1 MWRHIAL
8 ACLAHRVRHLDLVN
22 ALAKPCDLLPYF
34 SSEIDNYQLS
44 IVNYQLKKHLSVPI
58 SSICI
63 IRVSISSHATACLV
77 FLCDCPIKSIIISSG
92 SFAFPLRSLR
102 LKVFTVKSIC
112 IYPCTNPFGQRP
124 SRISLSTIHC
134 QLSTINYPLS
144 TIHCQLFKAFVA
156 LSTKY
161 TKDL

>member
-1 MWRHIAL
+1 MNYMWRRIVL
-8 ACLAHRVRHLDLVN
+8 ACARTSC
-22 ALAKPCDLLPYF
+22 ATFGLAKRF
-34 SSEIDNYQLS
+34 SKTLRPATIPFFRNWQLS
-44 IVNYQLKKHLSVPI
+44 TIHRQLKKHLSVPI
-58 SSICI
+58 SSICV

-77 FLCDCPIKSIIISSG
+77 FLCACPIKSIIISSG

-134 QLSTINYPLS
+134 QLSTI
-144 TIHCQLFKAFVA
+144 HCQLFKAFVA